1 MVEHFSRGHETV
13 TKTPKICPYFHEWI
27 ETEQWDDYEDKAC
40 IQTNVTAVACS
51 FDDKSLWPRTQ
62 KHDWRLNKVGH
73 CETVRLILWDEVKPN
88 DRIAKLRNTTTMINA
103 PY

>member
-1 MVEHFSRGHETV
+1 MDRNRT
-13 TKTPKICPYFHEWI
+13 
-27 ETEQWDDYEDKAC
+27 WDDYEQRLYEDKAC

-62 KHDWRLNKVGH
+62 KPDWRLNKFGH
-73 CETVRLILWDEVKPN
+73 CETVRLIFWDEVKPN

>member
-1 MVEHFSRGHETV
+1 MKQSRKH
-13 TKTPKICPYFHEWI
+13 PRFCPYFHEWI

-62 KHDWRLNKVGH
+62 KHDWRLNQFGH

-88 DRIAKLRNTTTMINA
+88 DRIHCETEKHDNNDKRTILRN
-103 PY
+103 